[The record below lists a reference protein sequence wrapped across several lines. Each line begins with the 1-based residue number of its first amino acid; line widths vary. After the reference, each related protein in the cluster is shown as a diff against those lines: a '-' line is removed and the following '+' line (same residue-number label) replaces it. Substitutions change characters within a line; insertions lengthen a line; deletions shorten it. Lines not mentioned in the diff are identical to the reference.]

1 MKCSKLLSDEISRL
15 KGNPLICKTGHT
27 FIKQKIRETSAHLGG
42 EMSGHIFF
50 NDRWPGFDDGIY
62 AGARMLEIIANSDD
76 KNVFESV
83 PNLVSTPEINIKAA
97 DDRKFQI
104 VDQFIKHSNFE
115 NANMIDI
122 DGIRVEFKKGWG
134 LLRASNTSPFLV
146 LRFEAETEEELTKI
160 KEIFYLNLKEIE
172 PEYRQILNMAI
183 TRKQAENIALVLSE
197 GLPYIQKFKGK
208 IIVVKYGGAAMT
220 DESLKKSFARDIA
233 LMKLVGMNPVI
244 IHGGGPQIGKELS
257 KAGLESEFIG
267 GLRVTTKSVMSVVK
281 KILGTQINHEI
292 VRLIKHFGGNAISF
306 NHNKYSIIR
315 ATKRNN
321 DEGPDLGYVGKVE
334 KIMTGEIKKK
344 IDKGFIPVIAPI
356 GKSKN
361 NDYWNINA
369 DVVAG
374 EVAQSLKAE
383 KLILLTDVK
392 GIGDSENKLI
402 SKISLK
408 KGQKVLK
415 EKFIKGGMTPK
426 LTAALEAKKNGVKSC
441 HIIDGRVPHA
451 VLLEVLTE
459 EGVGT
464 MIS

>member
-1 MKCSKLLSDEISRL
+1 
-15 KGNPLICKTGHT
+15 
-27 FIKQKIRETSAHLGG
+27 
-42 EMSGHIFF
+42 
-50 NDRWPGFDDGIY
+50 
-62 AGARMLEIIANSDD
+62 
-76 KNVFESV
+76 
-83 PNLVSTPEINIKAA
+83 
-97 DDRKFQI
+97 
-104 VDQFIKHSNFE
+104 
-115 NANMIDI
+115 
-122 DGIRVEFKKGWG
+122 
-134 LLRASNTSPFLV
+134 
-146 LRFEAETEEELTKI
+146 
-160 KEIFYLNLKEIE
+160 
-172 PEYRQILNMAI
+172 MAI
-183 TRKQAENIALVLSE
+183 TRKQAENIASVLSE

-208 IIVVKYGGAAMT
+208 VIVVKYGGAAMIE
-220 DESLKKSFARDIA
+220 ESLRKSFTRDIA

-244 IHGGGPQIGKELS
+244 VHGGGPQIGKELS
-257 KAGLESEFIG
+257 KAGLESEFIE
-267 GLRVTTKSVMSVVK
+267 GLRVTTKPVMNIVK
-281 KILGTQINHEI
+281 KILGTKINREI
-292 VRLIKHFGGNAISF
+292 VSLIKHFGGNAISF
-306 NHNKYSIIR
+306 NHIKHSIIR
-315 ATKRNN
+315 ASKKINEN
-321 DEGPDLGYVGKVE
+321 GPDLGFVGKVD
-334 KIMTGEIKKK
+334 KIMTGDLKKS

-402 SKISLK
+402 SKISPK
-408 KGQKVLK
+408 KGQKILK

-426 LTAALEAKKNGVKSC
+426 LTAALDAKNNGVRSC

>member
-1 MKCSKLLSDEISRL
+1 
-15 KGNPLICKTGHT
+15 
-27 FIKQKIRETSAHLGG
+27 
-42 EMSGHIFF
+42 
-50 NDRWPGFDDGIY
+50 
-62 AGARMLEIIANSDD
+62 
-76 KNVFESV
+76 
-83 PNLVSTPEINIKAA
+83 
-97 DDRKFQI
+97 
-104 VDQFIKHSNFE
+104 
-115 NANMIDI
+115 
-122 DGIRVEFKKGWG
+122 
-134 LLRASNTSPFLV
+134 
-146 LRFEAETEEELTKI
+146 
-160 KEIFYLNLKEIE
+160 
-172 PEYRQILNMAI
+172 MAI
-183 TRKQAENIALVLSE
+183 NRKQAENIASVLSE

-208 IIVVKYGGAAMT
+208 VIVVKYGGAAMIE
-220 DESLKKSFARDIA
+220 ESLRKSFTRDIA
-233 LMKLVGMNPVI
+233 LMKLVGMNPVVV
-244 IHGGGPQIGKELS
+244 HGGGPQIGKELS

-267 GLRVTTKSVMSVVK
+267 GLRVTTKPVMNIVK
-281 KILGTQINHEI
+281 KILGTKINHEI
-292 VRLIKHFGGNAISF
+292 VSLVKHFGGNAISF

-315 ATKRNN
+315 ASKKNN
-321 DEGPDLGYVGKVE
+321 ENGPDLGFVGKVD
-334 KIMTGEIKKK
+334 KIMTGDLKKS
-344 IDKGFIPVIAPI
+344 IDNGFIPVIAPI

-402 SKISLK
+402 SKISPK
-408 KGQKVLK
+408 KGQKILK

-426 LTAALEAKKNGVKSC
+426 LTSALNAKKNGVRSC